1 MEQQMKYWL
10 LTTEYP
16 PQYGGGIGTYCYQWC
31 QILVEKGVAVT
42 VFIPDKAQKEIKTF
56 LQDGVR
62 IVSFSPYFG
71 GTASFLGYETMI
83 SHSFAAVVEKFVNA
97 EGVPHWI
104 EAQEYNGIAYYLL
117 QKKHLGCPLFKDLNV
132 TVTCHCP
139 SFFTFAHNHINTFQ
153 LPYFWIGEMERFS
166 IKAADVCIAPS
177 QYLVQQLQQHYPA
190 LNRDYQ
196 VKPNPFQMGSL
207 PVTFADT
214 ENEVVFIGKL
224 SPAKGVLQT
233 IKAFSKLWQQRR
245 KTTLKLIGDANYYY
259 HAAGSTMGAYIKRK
273 YGHFLESGLLQ
284 ISGVLP
290 PDQLQAQLKKARLVV
305 VPSTIENLP
314 YVVIECMAAGKVVLA
329 SSQGG
334 QVELIEDGLN
344 GFLFDHQIETSF
356 AEKLE
361 QVLNLDKD
369 QLQQLGRQAAETIR
383 FKCNPDAFY
392 KAKMKLLNRY
402 AVSQT
407 KTSVFPFTSGLE
419 IKFSQVDANSG
430 QKGLLSVV
438 VPYYNLGKYIHQTIG
453 SILASE
459 YKEIEVLI
467 VDDGSGDESRQVL
480 EKYKKHPQVK
490 IVTQENSGLSATRNA
505 GAWEA
510 KGEFLAFLDADDT
523 ISATYYRKANDVLQT
538 KSNVH
543 FVGCWVQYFEGST
556 NIWPTFTPEPPYL
569 LFHNMVNSSSLV
581 YRRHAFLQA
590 GGNDSAFV
598 YGMEDYD
605 SVLSL
610 VEGGFGGVVLPEVH
624 FYYRVRKDSMARG
637 FNKSNMSYLYLLL
650 TQKHTKLYT
659 TFAAEITN
667 LLNVNGPGYQYEN
680 PTLDYHIH
688 PGNNLYDRMVRK
700 VKLKIKNQPVL
711 RKLALTV
718 YQKLKS

>member
-1 MEQQMKYWL
+1 MKYWL

-31 QILVEKGVAVT
+31 RILVEKGVDVT

-56 LQDGVR
+56 LQEGVR
-62 IVSFSPYFG
+62 IVTFSPYLG
-71 GTASFLGYETMI
+71 GTSSFLGYETMI
-83 SHSFAAVVEKFVNA
+83 SHSFAAVVEKFVQN
-97 EGVPHWI
+97 EGAPHWV
-104 EAQEYNGIAYYLL
+104 ESQEYNGIAYYLL
-117 QKKHLGCPLFKDLNV
+117 QKKHLGYPFFKDLNI

-166 IKAADVCIAPS
+166 IKAADLCIAPS
-177 QYLVQQLQQHYPA
+177 HYLVQQLQQHYPA

-196 VKPNPFQMGSL
+196 VIPNPFQLNES
-207 PVTFADT
+207 PVIDT
-214 ENEVVFIGKL
+214 NVDDEVIFIGKL

-233 IKAFSKLWQQRR
+233 LKAFSQLWQQGR

-259 HAAGSTMGAYIKRK
+259 HAAGSTMGTYIKRK
-273 YGHFLESGLLQ
+273 YRRFLESGLLQ
-284 ISGVLP
+284 MTGVLP
-290 PDQLQAQLKKARLVV
+290 PAQLQSQIKKARLIV

-314 YVVIECMAAGKVVLA
+314 YTVIECMAAGKVVLA
-329 SSQGG
+329 SKQGG
-334 QVELIEDGLN
+334 QVELIEDSVN
-344 GFLFDHQIETSF
+344 EFLFDHHIETSF

-361 QVLNLDKD
+361 QALNIDKA
-369 QLQQLGRQAAETIR
+369 QLQQLGKQAAEAIQL
-383 FKCNPDAFY
+383 KCNPDTFY
-392 KAKMKLLNRY
+392 QSKMQLLNRY
-402 AVSQT
+402 AATQA
-407 KTSVFPFTSGLE
+407 KTSVFPFTSGIDNKLRP
-419 IKFSQVDANSG
+419 SDTSNA

-438 VPYYNLGKYIHQTIG
+438 VPYYNLGRYVHQTLD
-453 SILASE
+453 SILASDH
-459 YKEIEVLI
+459 KEIEVLI
-467 VDDGSGDESRQVL
+467 VDDGSNKEGRQAL
-480 EKYKKHPQVK
+480 ERYIAHPQVT

-505 GAWEA
+505 GARA
-510 KGEFLAFLDADDT
+510 ARGEFLAFLDADDT
-523 ISATYYRKANDVLQT
+523 VSTSYYSKAINILQT

-569 LFHNMVNSSSLV
+569 LFHNMINSSSLV

-590 GGNDSAFV
+590 GLNDGQFL

-610 VEGGFGGVVLPEVH
+610 IEGGFGGVVLPEVH

-637 FNKSNMSYLYLLL
+637 FNKSNMAYLYQLL

-711 RKLALTV
+711 RKLALSV